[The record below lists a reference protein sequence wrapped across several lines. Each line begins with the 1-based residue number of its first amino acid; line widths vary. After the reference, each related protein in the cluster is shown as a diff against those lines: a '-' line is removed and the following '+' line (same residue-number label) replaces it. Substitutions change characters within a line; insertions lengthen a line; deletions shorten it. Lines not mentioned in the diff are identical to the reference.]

1 MKNAQELL
9 ALYNERFTINQFDL
23 SPNSLYDPVKHILAI
38 PGKKIRPLLLLIANQ
53 LYSEDVEKA
62 LEPAF
67 AMEIFHNFTLVH
79 DDIMDDAS
87 LRRGQPTV
95 HEKYGI
101 NSGILAGDVMLS
113 YAYKFLCNVDD
124 TILRKTLT
132 YFNQT
137 AIEIYEGQQLDV
149 DFEKRMDVTVEEY
162 LLMIKYKTS
171 VLLACSLQIG
181 ALIGGASDADQKLL
195 YDFGI
200 NLGLSFQIKD
210 DWLDTFGEGEKVGKK
225 IGGDIL
231 QNKKTYLLISA
242 LTAEKNAGSN
252 EIAAILAMP
261 KDDAKINAMLSVF
274 EKYKVKENTLI
285 YAEELF
291 KKAIANLE
299 QLSIPDAQKAPLL
312 QLAKMVNNRD
322 F

>member
-124 TILRKTLT
+124 AILRKTLT

-210 DWLDTFGEGEKVGKK
+210 DWLDTFGQGEKVGKK

-242 LTAEKNAGSN
+242 LTAEKNAASN